1 MGDGQNH
8 VLYLTSLSKSTIFI
22 VYNLTHLS
30 ARRGENTEATVVR
43 SMTGFGSAEAAENGT
58 SVKVEV
64 SSVNGRFLDLK
75 VKLPKYLNEYENE
88 LKKLAQ
94 EYIERGRVTVTVN
107 MIVSSEKASAVRVD
121 STLAARYVDMAQE
134 LADRHGIENG
144 IDARTLLTLPDI
156 LVWDEDTVDG
166 ESLWETTRRAA
177 VAAFEAHRAMRGREG
192 EAIGRD
198 VSARLEA
205 IGCRLD
211 EIERRAPEIVSSNT
225 VRVRKKIESLVGNGA
240 FDEVR
245 FAMEV
250 ALYADRIDITE
261 ECVRFRSHNSL
272 FLRELGQEKT
282 SGRKLSFLLQ
292 EMNREA
298 NTIGSKIMDAGITGI
313 VVLIKEELEKMR
325 EQTENME

>member
-1 MGDGQNH
+1 
-8 VLYLTSLSKSTIFI
+8 
-22 VYNLTHLS
+22 
-30 ARRGENTEATVVR
+30 
-43 SMTGFGSAEAAENGT
+43 MTGFGSAEAAENGM

-64 SSVNGRFLDLK
+64 ASVNGRFLDLK
-75 VKLPKYLNEYENE
+75 VKLPRYLNEYENE
-88 LKKLAQ
+88 LKKIAQ

-107 MIVSSEKASAVRVD
+107 MTVASEKASSVRVD
-121 STLAARYVDMAQE
+121 TELAARYVKMARE

-144 IDARTLLTLPDI
+144 MNARTLLTLPDI
-156 LVWDEDTVDG
+156 FVWDEGALDG
-166 ESLWETTRRAA
+166 GSLWEITRRAA
-177 VAAFEAHRAMRGREG
+177 VAALDAHRAMREREG
-192 EAIGRD
+192 EAISRD
-198 VSARLEA
+198 VSARLET
-205 IGCRLD
+205 IGRRLD
-211 EIERRAPEIVSSNT
+211 EIERRAPEIVSANT
-225 VRVRKKIESLVGNGA
+225 ARLRKKIESLVGNGA

-261 ECVRFRSHNSL
+261 ECVRFRSHNAL

-298 NTIGSKIMDAGITGI
+298 NTIGSKIMDAGIAGI
-313 VVLIKEELEKMR
+313 GVLIKEDLEKMR